1 MDCRVVIVG
10 AGISGLAAAHT
21 LKNSG
26 VSSIVFEKSSFPGGR
41 MSSETVKGFII
52 DKGAY
57 TVPEFYKGLK
67 RLLDT
72 LGMGRHLVPTPS
84 TSSTFFDGKEYD
96 VKVGDPAEI
105 LKFKLLSAKNKMNL
119 MQIALYAKSL
129 GKALRLSHPTE
140 KSFELERETATA
152 YLQKNYDNSLVERIA
167 YPLFS
172 EILLGIPEEN
182 SKLSFLAMVASLTKF
197 GILAFDQGM
206 GLLPQHLASQ
216 LDVRLDTP
224 VQKILR
230 RSSGNGFEVHTGT
243 GSGSPL
249 LCEAVIL
256 ALPLPLVADMIE
268 GIPDEL
274 RMAMKSI
281 EYNPCIVTAWGM
293 PRCHDWQSMLN
304 NFSRKDAEVIGT
316 VVSDKQKSPDRV
328 PQGKDLVTV
337 ILNAAASRKLIDA
350 PDELIQQKVLR
361 EIDKF
366 RPAFSSRVEFSRIYR
381 WPHAAVQFPPGALLK
396 RKALRERFAKELNQI
411 YIAGDSLSRTAIE
424 ASLETGI
431 SAAQQV
437 IHDVT

>member
-1 MDCRVVIVG
+1 
-10 AGISGLAAAHT
+10 
-21 LKNSG
+21 
-26 VSSIVFEKSSFPGGR
+26 
-41 MSSETVKGFII
+41 
-52 DKGAY
+52 
-57 TVPEFYKGLK
+57 
-67 RLLDT
+67 
-72 LGMGRHLVPTPS
+72 
-84 TSSTFFDGKEYD
+84 
-96 VKVGDPAEI
+96 
-105 LKFKLLSAKNKMNL
+105 MNL

-129 GKALRLSHPTE
+129 RKALHLSHPTE

-152 YLQKNYDNSLVERIA
+152 YLQKNYDDTLVERIA

-172 EILLGIPEEN
+172 EILLGNPEEN

-197 GILAFDQGM
+197 GILAFDRGM
-206 GLLPQHLASQ
+206 GMLPEYLASQ

-224 VQKILR
+224 VRKILR
-230 RSSGNGFEVHTGT
+230 RGSGNGFEVHTGT

-268 GIPDEL
+268 GIPPEL
-274 RMAMKSI
+274 RIAMKSI

-293 PRCHDWQSMLN
+293 PKCHDWPSLLN
-304 NFSRKDAEVIGT
+304 NFCRKDSEVVGT

-350 PDELIQQKVLR
+350 PDELIQQQVLR

-366 RPAFSSRVEFSRIYR
+366 RPAFSNRVEFTRIYR

-396 RKALRERFAKELNQI
+396 RKTIRERLAKELNQI

-431 SAAQQV
+431 SAARQV
-437 IHDVT
+437 IDAL